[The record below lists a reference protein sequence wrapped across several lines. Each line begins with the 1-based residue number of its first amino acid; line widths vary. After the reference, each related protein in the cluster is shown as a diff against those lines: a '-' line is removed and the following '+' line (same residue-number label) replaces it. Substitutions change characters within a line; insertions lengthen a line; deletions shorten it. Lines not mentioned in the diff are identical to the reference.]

1 MKITFLGTSH
11 GVPEADRYCSSTLIS
26 VGSSNYLIDAG
37 GPVMDMLIRKGLNP
51 VDITAIFVTHMHG
64 DHTNG
69 LPAFT
74 DLISWYFKTAVPE
87 IYLPDQ
93 RGVDA
98 LRLWNTVV
106 HGREPRLLSYKVF
119 EEGIIYNDGTLRVS
133 AVKTQHTQ
141 LSYAFVLETEEKR
154 VVFTGDL
161 AGPDKDFPA
170 VCFEKECT
178 AIVCEAAHFPISK
191 AVPVFNKCLAKRIF
205 INHYVRNNIAGIE
218 GLKTANPSYELTV
231 VYDGFETEI

>member
-11 GVPEADRYCSSTLIS
+11 GVPEPDRYCSCTLIS
-26 VGSSNYLIDAG
+26 TGGRNYLVDAG
-37 GPVMDMLIRKGLNP
+37 GPVTNMLIRRGMSP
-51 VDITAIFVTHMHG
+51 VDIAAIFITHMHG

-69 LPAFT
+69 LPGFT
-74 DLISWYFKTAVPE
+74 DLISWYYKTAVPE

-106 HGREPRLLSYKVF
+106 HGREQRLLNYKVF

-133 AVKTQHTQ
+133 AIKTQHMH
-141 LSYAFVLETEEKR
+141 LSYAFLLETEDKR

-161 AGPDKDFPA
+161 AGPDRDFPA
-170 VCFEKECT
+170 VCFEKKCN

-191 AVPVFNKCLAKRIF
+191 AAPVFEKCLTNRVF
-205 INHYVRNNIAGIE
+205 INHIAPVHAAGIE
-218 GLKTANPSYELTV
+218 TLKASNPPYELTA
-231 VYDGFETEI
+231 VYDGYEVEI

>member
-11 GVPEADRYCSSTLIS
+11 GVPEADRYCSCTLIS
-26 VGSSNYLIDAG
+26 AGGSNYLIDAG
-37 GPVMDMLIRKGLNP
+37 GPVMDMLIRKGLSP
-51 VDITAIFVTHMHG
+51 VNIAAIFVTHMHG

-119 EEGIIYNDGTLRVS
+119 EEGIIYNDGNLRVS
-133 AVKTQHTQ
+133 AVRTQHMH
-141 LSYAFVLETEEKR
+141 LSYAFVLETEDKR

-161 AGPDKDFPA
+161 AGPEKDFPTI
-170 VCFEKECT
+170 CFEKECN
-178 AIVCEAAHFPISK
+178 AIVCEAAHFPTTK
-191 AVPVFNKCLAKRIF
+191 AAPVFEKCLTKRIF
-205 INHYVRNNIAGIE
+205 INHIAPIHAAGIE
-218 GLKTANPSYELTV
+218 QMQSTNLPYELTA
-231 VYDGFETEI
+231 VYDGFEVEI